1 MLASFFP
8 RLLPVAA
15 AVCLSLLPMSPAPR
29 PIQAGTQDEKTT
41 AGLKPGESVPLT
53 VRWVV
58 EDGYYLD
65 EKTTSSVAF
74 VVADGLSVTPGKVET
89 SGRVVG
95 MQEQKATLSVSASA
109 LGRID
114 LKGNAVIF
122 FCSVREQWCKRVT
135 RTVSLPVR
143 VSADAVPPAGGLELE
158 LPIPLGDERD

>member
-1 MLASFFP
+1 MPVSSRGV
-8 RLLPVAA
+8 RLLSLAA
-15 AVCLSLLPMSPAPR
+15 GVYLSLAPLAPPAR
-29 PIQAGTQDEKTT
+29 ALQDDKPT
-41 AGLKPGESVPLT
+41 AGLKPGTSAPLT

-74 VVADGLSVTPGKVET
+74 VAANGLSVSPANVET
-89 SGRVVG
+89 TGRVVG
-95 MQEQKATLSVSASA
+95 MQEQKATVSVSASA
-109 LGRID
+109 AGRID

-135 RTVSLPVR
+135 RTVTLPLMI
-143 VSADAVPPAGGLELE
+143 AGDAVPPPGGLELE

>member
-1 MLASFFP
+1 MSAASFLP
-8 RLLPVAA
+8 RLLPLAA
-15 AVCLSLLPMSPAPR
+15 AVCLSLVPLSSAAR
-29 PIQAGTQDEKTT
+29 AYQDREST
-41 AGLKPGESVPLT
+41 AGLRPGEAVPLT

-74 VVADGLSVTPGKVET
+74 VAANGLSVSPDKVET

-95 MQEQKATLSVSASA
+95 MQEQKATLNVSASA
-109 LGRID
+109 SGRID

-135 RTVSLPVR
+135 RTVTVPVR
-143 VSADAVPPAGGLELE
+143 ISPDAVPPTGGLELE

>member
-1 MLASFFP
+1 MLAASFLP
-8 RLLPVAA
+8 RLLPLAVGVCVLLAPLSSTARAA
-15 AVCLSLLPMSPAPR
+15 
-29 PIQAGTQDEKTT
+29 QDDKPT
-41 AGLKPGESVPLT
+41 AGLRPGESVPLI

-74 VVADGLSVTPGKVET
+74 VAADGLSVSPAKVET

-109 LGRID
+109 SGRID

-135 RTVSLPVR
+135 RTVTVPVR
-143 VSADAVPPAGGLELE
+143 ISPDAAPPVGGLELE

>member
-1 MLASFFP
+1 MPAAISFSW
-8 RLLPVAA
+8 LLPLGVV
-15 AVCLSLLPMSPAPR
+15 VCLVVMPLSSVAPA
-29 PIQAGTQDEKTT
+29 AQDEKST
-41 AGLKPGESVPLT
+41 AGLRPGESVALT

-65 EKTTSSVAF
+65 EKTTSSIAF
-74 VVADGLSVTPGKVET
+74 VAANGLSVSPAKVET

-95 MQEQKATLSVSASA
+95 MQEQKATVSVSASA
-109 LGRID
+109 SGRID

-135 RTVSLPVR
+135 RTITLPLR
-143 VSADAVPPAGGLELE
+143 IAADAVPPAGGLELE